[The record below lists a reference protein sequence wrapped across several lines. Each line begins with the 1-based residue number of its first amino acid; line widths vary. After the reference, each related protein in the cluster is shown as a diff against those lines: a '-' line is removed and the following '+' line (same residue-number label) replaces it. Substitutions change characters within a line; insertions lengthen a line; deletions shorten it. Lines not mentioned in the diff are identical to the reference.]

1 MKIKN
6 LLYRNFNTLSDSEK
20 EFYEDNRDKFEINVC
35 DKYHTIHFSNDLI
48 WNVEHLGYSAVC
60 EEAYK
65 ELTENRS

>member
-1 MKIKN
+1 MKLKN

-20 EFYEDNRDKFEINVC
+20 EFYKDNRDKFEINVC
-35 DKYHTIHFSNDLI
+35 DKYHTIHFSDELI

-60 EEAYK
+60 EVAYK

>member
-6 LLYRNFNTLSDSEK
+6 LLYRNFNTLSDIEK
-20 EFYEDNRDKFEINVC
+20 EFYEDNRDKFELNVC
-35 DKYHTIHFSNDLI
+35 DKYHTIHFPNDLI

-65 ELTENRS
+65 KLTENRS

>member
-1 MKIKN
+1 MKLKN

-20 EFYEDNRDKFEINVC
+20 EFYKDNRDKFEINVC
-35 DKYHTIHFSNDLI
+35 DKYHTIHFSDELI

-65 ELTENRS
+65 ELIQNRS

>member
-1 MKIKN
+1 MKLKN

-35 DKYHTIHFSNDLI
+35 DKYHTIHFSNELI

-65 ELTENRS
+65 ELIK